1 MSRYPDNVTARM
13 IDDLWRRTFPPE
25 PPLIEATLEDVAA
38 LAAVREASAVFL
50 AALRRHPWTFDA
62 TETVSWADHV
72 AEHAAIDR
80 ALEAALGEARES
92 LEAVL

>member
-13 IDDLWRRTFPPE
+13 IDNLWRRTFPPE
-25 PPLIEATLEDVAA
+25 PPLIQATLEDVAA

-80 ALEAALGEARES
+80 AMEAALGEARAS
-92 LEAVL
+92 LEAAL